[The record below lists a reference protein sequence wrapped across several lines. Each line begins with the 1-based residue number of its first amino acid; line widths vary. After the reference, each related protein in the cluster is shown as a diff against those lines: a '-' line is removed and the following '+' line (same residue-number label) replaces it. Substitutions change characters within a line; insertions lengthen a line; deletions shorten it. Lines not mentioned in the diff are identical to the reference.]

1 MSWKDDIKKLF
12 IVKECPGGGKD
23 WYHIDSNKRMSEIA
37 TDNYAIVDHVID
49 SMIRLHSQIENNNLC
64 ELSKEV
70 RAQYIFIEY
79 YIDILE
85 SIREDI
91 ESFESALLDVNVH
104 DESNR
109 INDMEEIMDEYVDY
123 IVPKMSIVADIN
135 YFAYGGVKRLVDIY
149 IKKGDKK

>member
-1 MSWKDDIKKLF
+1 
-12 IVKECPGGGKD
+12 
-23 WYHIDSNKRMSEIA
+23 
-37 TDNYAIVDHVID
+37 
-49 SMIRLHSQIENNNLC
+49 MIRLHSLIENNNLC

-70 RAQYIFIEY
+70 HTQFIFIEY

-104 DESNR
+104 DEESSRYN
-109 INDMEEIMDEYVDY
+109 MEEIMDGYVDD

-135 YFAYGGVKRLVDIY
+135 NVSY
-149 IKKGDKK
+149 ICPRNT